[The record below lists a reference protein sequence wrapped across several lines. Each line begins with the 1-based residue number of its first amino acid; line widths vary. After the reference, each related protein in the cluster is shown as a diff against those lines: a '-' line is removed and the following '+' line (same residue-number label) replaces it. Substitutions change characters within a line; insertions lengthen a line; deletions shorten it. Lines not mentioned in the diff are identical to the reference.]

1 MGFARQKA
9 AASAGSTTSAAVRTL
24 LHVMPEKLPC
34 DQLCRLTML
43 LSCAKATTNSVMAEQ
58 M

>member
-1 MGFARQKA
+1 MGLDSRKE
-9 AASAGSTTSAAVRTL
+9 AASAGRATSAAARTL
-24 LHVMPEKLPC
+24 AQVMPEKLPC

-43 LSCAKATTNSVMAEQ
+43 ESCAKATTMSVMAEQ